1 MNLYLCINKIKRE
14 EYVAEL
20 CYRTGS
26 NVVTI
31 KMSRSRWNR
40 LQKLEES
47 YKVAA
52 SIRKGLK
59 QIEKSF
65 GYVGRRSHR

>member
-1 MNLYLCINKIKRE
+1 MLQS
-14 EYVAEL
+14 YVIAQDA
-20 CYRTGS
+20 

-59 QIEKSF
+59 QIEKASAMF
-65 GYVGRRSHR
+65 MEEAVESLRAL

>member
-1 MNLYLCINKIKRE
+1 MLQS
-14 EYVAEL
+14 YVIAQDA
-20 CYRTGS
+20 

-47 YKVAA
+47 YKVAT

-59 QIEKSF
+59 QIEKASAMF
-65 GYVGRRSHR
+65 MEEAVESLRAL

>member
-1 MNLYLCINKIKRE
+1 MLQN
-14 EYVAEL
+14 YVIAQDA
-20 CYRTGS
+20 

-59 QIEKSF
+59 QIEKASAMSVEEAI
-65 GYVGRRSHR
+65 GSLRAL

>member
-1 MNLYLCINKIKRE
+1 MLQS
-14 EYVAEL
+14 YVIAQDA
-20 CYRTGS
+20 
-26 NVVTI
+26 NVVTV

-59 QIEKSF
+59 QIEKASAMSMEEA
-65 GYVGRRSHR
+65 VDILKRMA

>member
-1 MNLYLCINKIKRE
+1 MLQN
-14 EYVAEL
+14 YVIAQDA
-20 CYRTGS
+20 
-26 NVVTI
+26 NFVTV

-59 QIEKSF
+59 QIEKASAMSVEEAI
-65 GYVGRRSHR
+65 GSLRAL

>member
-1 MNLYLCINKIKRE
+1 MLQN
-14 EYVAEL
+14 YVIAQDA
-20 CYRTGS
+20 
-26 NVVTI
+26 NVVTV

-59 QIEKSF
+59 QIEKASAMF
-65 GYVGRRSHR
+65 MEEAVESLRAL

>member
-1 MNLYLCINKIKRE
+1 MLQS
-14 EYVAEL
+14 YVIAQDA
-20 CYRTGS
+20 

-52 SIRKGLK
+52 SIRKELK
-59 QIEKSF
+59 QIEKASAMF
-65 GYVGRRSHR
+65 MEEAVESLRAL

>member
-1 MNLYLCINKIKRE
+1 MLQS
-14 EYVAEL
+14 YVIAQDA
-20 CYRTGS
+20 
-26 NVVTI
+26 NVVTV

-59 QIEKSF
+59 QIEKASAMF
-65 GYVGRRSHR
+65 MEEAVESLRAL

>member
-1 MNLYLCINKIKRE
+1 MLQS
-14 EYVAEL
+14 YVIAQDA
-20 CYRTGS
+20 

-59 QIEKSF
+59 QIEKASAM
-65 GYVGRRSHR
+65 YMEEAVESLRAL

>member
-1 MNLYLCINKIKRE
+1 MLQS
-14 EYVAEL
+14 YVIAQDA
-20 CYRTGS
+20 
-26 NVVTI
+26 NVVTV

-52 SIRKGLK
+52 FIRKGLK
-59 QIEKSF
+59 QIEKASAM
-65 GYVGRRSHR
+65 YMEEAVESLRAL